1 MLDANAGTMPT
12 PQAISELSQFFRL
25 LSEPTRLQ
33 LLCLIKYKGPMDA
46 ASLVEVT
53 GFGQSHIS
61 RQMGQLQRAGLLS
74 CKRYGIRMSY
84 EVADPL
90 VDELCNLVH
99 GRMKLRLA
107 EQLQKLE
114 SSPSAF
120 E

>member
-1 MLDANAGTMPT
+1 
-12 PQAISELSQFFRL
+12 
-25 LSEPTRLQ
+25 
-33 LLCLIKYKGPMDA
+33 
-46 ASLVEVT
+46 LVEVT

-74 CKRYGIRMSY
+74 CKRDGIRLSY

-99 GRMKLRLA
+99 GRMKMRLA
-107 EQLQKLE
+107 EQLRMLE
-114 SSPSAF
+114 SAQAAT